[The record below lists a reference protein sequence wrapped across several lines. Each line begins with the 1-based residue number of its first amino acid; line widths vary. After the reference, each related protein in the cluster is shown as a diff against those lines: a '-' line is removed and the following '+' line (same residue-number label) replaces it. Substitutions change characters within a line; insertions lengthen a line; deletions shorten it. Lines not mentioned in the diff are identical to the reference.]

1 VSVRRAPASATPWP
15 VARVLTE
22 AGVALAAVAAV
33 FFPDKF
39 GGLSDPAPMSI
50 ALLAAAVVATP
61 FRQRATRTAVVGTVA
76 LTVGALLVDG
86 ALAASFVTVLV
97 TVFTVGKLTD
107 RLSTIVAAIGA
118 IAVIWSTSAIVLG
131 PATTDVRAALLIVA
145 SIGFAAASG
154 DASRSRRAYIEEITE
169 RARQAEETK
178 EAEARRRVAD
188 ERVAIARDLHD
199 LVAHQ
204 IAVVSLNAG
213 VASRAVRERPDDA
226 VRALDTIYDAA
237 QTVLGEISGLLT
249 VLRTSDAS
257 PSPARLAPTP
267 GLAQLPELLGQ
278 FRSSGLS
285 VALRTDGGP
294 REIPAAADGVAYRAL
309 HEALTNALK
318 HGGAGA
324 RPASAVVHL
333 DYQADELVL
342 TVTNPVS
349 PPRPAAGGEPARGG
363 HGLDGVRE
371 RVAAV
376 RGRVQAGPGPG
387 SVFRFTA
394 RLPAPGT
401 AAKGPLP

>member
-1 VSVRRAPASATPWP
+1 MSVRRAPAAALGP
-15 VARVLTE
+15 VTRVLTE
-22 AGVALAAVAAV
+22 AGLALAALVGML
-33 FFPDKF
+33 FPHKF
-39 GGLSDPAPMSI
+39 GGLDHPTPTSI
-50 ALLAAAVVATP
+50 ALLTAAIATML
-61 FRQRATRTAVVGTVA
+61 FRRMAPRTAVAGTVA

-86 ALAASFVTVLV
+86 ALAASFITVLI
-97 TVFTVGKLTD
+97 TVFAVGKRTD

-118 IAVIWSTSAIVLG
+118 IVAIWATSTIVLG
-131 PATTDVRAALLIVA
+131 PETTDVRAVLLIVA

-154 DASRSRRAYIEEITE
+154 EASRSRHAHIEEITE
-169 RARQAEETK
+169 RARLAEETK

-213 VASRAVRERPDDA
+213 VASRAVRDRPDDA
-226 VRALDTIYDAA
+226 VRALNTIYDAA

-249 VLRTSDAS
+249 VLRTTDAGS
-257 PSPARLAPTP
+257 RPAHLAPTP
-267 GLAQLPELLGQ
+267 GLAQLPDLLGQ

-285 VALRTDGGP
+285 VRLRTEGSP

-318 HGGAGA
+318 HGGGA
-324 RPASAVVHL
+324 QPASAQIHL

-349 PPRPAAGGEPARGG
+349 PARPVAGGEPARGG

-371 RVAAV
+371 RVASV
-376 RGRVQAGPGPG
+376 RGRVEAGPGPG
-387 SVFRFTA
+387 PVFRFTA

-401 AAKGPLP
+401 APKGLLP